1 MLIIQVSPQE
11 NDSLRGYFGCK
22 NDEKCATHNAPI
34 SLKPCGVP
42 HVGEY
47 SKTICDPAE

>member
-22 NDEKCATHNAPI
+22 NDEKCATHMHRYHSNLAG
-34 SLKPCGVP
+34 SLMLGIL
-42 HVGEY
+42 E
-47 SKTICDPAE
+47 TICDPAQ